1 MWAHFE
7 EAYYSEGEV
16 LHRRSAAPERAVV
29 VDDDESSV
37 GVRKVAV
44 RFCDGSEQLLPI
56 EWVVAA
62 AAAGTETAPP
72 RAPEARSR
80 LADNWLQQC
89 PVPTWVEL
97 GASATPNPNPNPNS
111 NPNPIPSPSP
121 SPDQVPTVHLLRGD
135 ELAEEALRAGADAI
149 DALQCRNAQ
158 IARSRRTA

>member
-44 RFCDGSEQLLPI
+44 RFRDGSEQLLPI
-56 EWVVAA
+56 EWVAA
-62 AAAGTETAPP
+62 AAAATETAPP
-72 RAPEARSR
+72 RAPEARVQ

-97 GASATPNPNPNPNS
+97 GASPTPNPNPNPN
-111 NPNPIPSPSP
+111 PNPSPSPSP

>member
-1 MWAHFE
+1 MGALREAYPNPNPNPYLSRSPNPHQVWAHFE

-44 RFCDGSEQLLPI
+44 RFRDGSEQLLPI

-62 AAAGTETAPP
+62 AATETAPP
-72 RAPEARSR
+72 RAPEARLQ

-89 PVPTWVEL
+89 P
-97 GASATPNPNPNPNS
+97 
-111 NPNPIPSPSP
+111 
-121 SPDQVPTVHLLRGD
+121 VPTVHLLRGD